1 MKGSKSHRMA
11 MIAVRGLVFVP
22 LALLLVG
29 CGLISAGT
37 DQYNFLIADYEGAQ
51 AGVANSTSCIS
62 LAYTDMNVQIGI
74 NLQVL
79 QAFVAANSAY
89 RKPLEQFGTK
99 VNQAQADYTGKYQN
113 YLGPD
118 GKPLPPS
125 QLDLAALAQK
135 QAMPGNLALTL
146 QVYSTSFVE
155 AGMPQIPTDSTKN
168 LQNIID
174 EKINMSFACVKT
186 ANDAIQKYNTSR
198 GQVPGDVVGTLAQ
211 KANIRELPREL
222 PYFVV
227 PASAP
232 PVVPT
237 FSVPQTQ

>member
-1 MKGSKSHRMA
+1 MKGTSHRMA
-11 MIAVRGLVFVP
+11 SIGVQMLFLAL
-22 LALLLVG
+22 LALLLAS
-29 CGLISAGT
+29 CGIVTAGT

-62 LAYTDMNVQIGI
+62 LAYTDMNLQIGI

-79 QAFVAANSAY
+79 QAYVAGNSAY

-99 VNQAQADYTGKYQN
+99 VSQAQSDYASKYQN

-118 GKPLPPS
+118 GKPLSPS
-125 QLDLAALAQK
+125 QLDLGALAQN
-135 QAMPGNLALTL
+135 QAMPGDLALTL

-155 AGMPQIPTDSTKN
+155 AGMPQIPTDTTKN
-168 LQNIID
+168 LQNILD

-186 ANDAIQKYNTSR
+186 ANDAIQKYNTGR
-198 GQVPGDVVGTLAQ
+198 GQVPGAVVGALAQ
-211 KANIRELPREL
+211 KANIRELPQQL

-237 FSVPQTQ
+237 FSAPQ

>member
-1 MKGSKSHRMA
+1 MKAKSRRIATIIAPVLFMA
-11 MIAVRGLVFVP
+11 L
-22 LALLLVG
+22 LALLLAS
-29 CGLISAGT
+29 CGIVSAGT

-62 LAYTDMNVQIGI
+62 LAYTDMNIQIGI
-74 NLQVL
+74 NLQEL
-79 QAFVAANSAY
+79 QAVVAATSAY

-99 VNQAQADYTGKYQN
+99 VTQAQSDYASKYQN

-118 GKPLPPS
+118 GKPLSPS
-125 QLDLAALAQK
+125 QLDLASLAQK
-135 QAMPGNLALTL
+135 QAMPGDLALTL

-155 AGMPQIPTDSTKN
+155 AGMPQIPTDTTKN

-186 ANDAIQKYNTSR
+186 TNDAIQTYNTAR
-198 GQVPGDVVGTLAQ
+198 GQVPGDVVATLAQ
-211 KANIRELPREL
+211 KANIRELPQEL

-237 FSVPQTQ
+237 FSVPQ

>member
-1 MKGSKSHRMA
+1 MKGKSNRMA
-11 MIAVRGLVFVP
+11 MLGVQVLFLAL
-22 LALLLVG
+22 LALLLAS
-29 CGLISAGT
+29 CGLVTAGT

-51 AGVANSTSCIS
+51 AGVANSASCIS
-62 LAYTDMNVQIGI
+62 LSYTDMNLQIGI

-99 VNQAQADYTGKYQN
+99 VSQAQGDYASKYQN

-118 GKPLPPS
+118 GKPLSPS
-125 QLDLAALAQK
+125 QLDLGALAQK
-135 QAMPGNLALTL
+135 QAMPGDLALTL

-155 AGMPQIPTDSTKN
+155 AGMPQMPTDTTKN

-186 ANDAIQKYNTSR
+186 ANDAIQKYNTGR
-198 GQVPGDVVGTLAQ
+198 GQVPGDIVGTLAQ

-237 FSVPQTQ
+237 FSVP

>member
-1 MKGSKSHRMA
+1 MKGKSHR
-11 MIAVRGLVFVP
+11 IATIGAPVL
-22 LALLLVG
+22 LMALLPLLLAG
-29 CGLISAGT
+29 CGVVSAGT

-62 LAYTDMNVQIGI
+62 LAYTDMNLQMGI
-74 NLQVL
+74 NLQML
-79 QAFVAANSAY
+79 QAYVAGNSAY

-99 VNQAQADYTGKYQN
+99 VSQAQSDFANKYQN
-113 YLGPD
+113 YLGTD
-118 GKPLPPS
+118 GKPLSPS
-125 QLDLAALAQK
+125 QLDLASLAQK
-135 QAMPGNLALTL
+135 QAMPGDLALTL

-155 AGMPQIPTDSTKN
+155 AGMPQIPTDTTKN

-174 EKINMSFACVKT
+174 EKTNMSFACVKT
-186 ANDAIQKYNTSR
+186 ANDAIQAYNTAR
-198 GQVPGDVVGTLAQ
+198 GQVPGDVVATLAK
-211 KANIRELPREL
+211 KANIREFPQEL

-237 FSVPQTQ
+237 FSAPQ

>member
-1 MKGSKSHRMA
+1 MKGKSQRMA
-11 MIAVRGLVFVP
+11 TTGVLVLL
-22 LALLLVG
+22 LALLAWLLAG
-29 CGLISAGT
+29 CGVVSGGL

-62 LAYTDMNVQIGI
+62 LAYTDMNLQIGV

-99 VNQAQADYTGKYQN
+99 VSQAQSDYADKYQN

-118 GKPLPPS
+118 GKPLPAS
-125 QLDLAALAQK
+125 QLDLGALAQK
-135 QAMPGNLALTL
+135 QAMPGDLALTL

-155 AGMPQIPTDSTKN
+155 AGMPQIPTDTTKN
-168 LQNIID
+168 MQNIID

-186 ANDAIQKYNTSR
+186 ANDAIQKYNTGR
-198 GQVPGDVVGTLAQ
+198 GQVPGAVVGALAQ
-211 KANIRELPREL
+211 KANIRELPQEL

-237 FSVPQTQ
+237 FSAPK

>member
-1 MKGSKSHRMA
+1 MKRDKPHRMTA
-11 MIAVRGLVFVP
+11 IGVQV
-22 LALLLVG
+22 LLLAALVMLLAG
-29 CGLISAGT
+29 CSIISAGT
-37 DQYNFLIADYEGAQ
+37 DQYNFLITDYEGAQ

-62 LAYTDMNVQIGI
+62 LAYTDMNLQIGI

-99 VNQAQADYTGKYQN
+99 VTQAQNDYTGKYQN

-118 GKPLPPS
+118 GKPLPPD
-125 QLDLAALAQK
+125 QLDLGTLAQK
-135 QAMPGNLALTL
+135 QALPGDLALTL

-198 GQVPGDVVGTLAQ
+198 GKVPGDVVGTLAQ

-222 PYFVV
+222 PYFVI

-237 FSVPQTQ
+237 FSVPQ

>member
-1 MKGSKSHRMA
+1 MHRRIVVIGA
-11 MIAVRGLVFVP
+11 EILLLGA
-22 LALLLVG
+22 LALLAG
-29 CGLISAGT
+29 CGLVSAGT
-37 DQYNFLIADYEGAQ
+37 DQYNFLITDYEAAQ

-62 LAYTDMNVQIGI
+62 LAYTDMNLQMGI

-79 QAFVAANSAY
+79 QAFVAANAAY

-99 VNQAQADYTGKYQN
+99 VNQAQSDYNQKYQN

-118 GKPLPPS
+118 GKPLPPN
-125 QLDLAALAQK
+125 QLDLGALAQK
-135 QAMPGNLALTL
+135 QAMPGDLALTL

-186 ANDAIQKYNTSR
+186 ANDAIQQYNTSR
-198 GQVPGDVVGTLAQ
+198 GKVPGDVVGTLAQ
-211 KANIRELPREL
+211 KAGIRELPREL
-222 PYFVV
+222 PYFVI

-237 FSVPQTQ
+237 FSVPQ

>member
-1 MKGSKSHRMA
+1 MKRPSRRRTHEIVVRML
-11 MIAVRGLVFVP
+11 GLLP
-22 LALLLVG
+22 LAIMLVG
-29 CGLISAGT
+29 CGLVSGGV
-37 DQYNFLIADYEGAQ
+37 DQYNFLITDYEAAQ

-62 LAYTDMNVQIGI
+62 LAYTDMNLQMGI

-89 RKPLEQFGTK
+89 RKPLQQFGTK
-99 VNQAQADYTGKYQN
+99 VSQAQSDYQGKYQN

-118 GKPLPPS
+118 GKPLPPN
-125 QLDLAALAQK
+125 QLDLGALAQK
-135 QAMPGNLALTL
+135 QAMPGDLALTL

-186 ANDAIQKYNTSR
+186 ANDAIQQYNTSR
-198 GQVPGDVVGTLAQ
+198 GKVPGDVVGTLAQ

-222 PYFVV
+222 PYFVI

-237 FSVPQTQ
+237 FSVPQ

>member
-1 MKGSKSHRMA
+1 MKCFKWTRTATIGVPALLM
-11 MIAVRGLVFVP
+11 LP
-22 LALLLVG
+22 LALLLAS
-29 CGLISAGT
+29 CGLVSGGT
-37 DQYNFLIADYEGAQ
+37 DQYNFLITDYEAAQ

-62 LAYTDMNVQIGI
+62 LAYTDMNLQMGI

-79 QAFVAANSAY
+79 QAFVAGNSAY

-99 VNQAQADYTGKYQN
+99 VSQASSDYQSKYQN

-125 QLDLAALAQK
+125 QLDLGALAQK
-135 QAMPGNLALTL
+135 QAMPGDLALTL

-186 ANDAIQKYNTSR
+186 ANDAIQQYNTAR
-198 GQVPGDVVGTLAQ
+198 GKVPGEVVGTLAQ
-211 KANIRELPREL
+211 KANIRDLPREL

-237 FSVPQTQ
+237 FSVP

>member
-1 MKGSKSHRMA
+1 MRGSILHRMA
-11 MIAVRGLVFVP
+11 RIGLQALLFGFA
-22 LALLLVG
+22 ALLLAR
-29 CGLISAGT
+29 CGIIGAGT
-37 DQYNFLIADYEGAQ
+37 DQYNFLITDYEGAQ

-62 LAYTDMNVQIGI
+62 LAYTDMNLQMGI

-99 VNQAQADYTGKYQN
+99 VTQAQNDYTGKYQN

-125 QLDLAALAQK
+125 QLDLGALAQK
-135 QAMPGNLALTL
+135 QAMPGDLALTL

-186 ANDAIQKYNTSR
+186 TNDAIQKYNTSR
-198 GQVPGDVVGTLAQ
+198 GKVPGEVVGTLAQ
-211 KANIRELPREL
+211 KAGIRELPREL

-227 PASAP
+227 PPSAP

-237 FSVPQTQ
+237 FSVPQ

>member
-1 MKGSKSHRMA
+1 MEFFKRHRTATIGVQVLM
-11 MIAVRGLVFVP
+11 LLP

-29 CGLISAGT
+29 CGLVSAGT
-37 DQYNFLIADYEGAQ
+37 DQYNFLITDYEAAQ
-51 AGVANSTSCIS
+51 AGVANATSCIS
-62 LAYTDMNVQIGI
+62 LAYTDMNLQMGI

-99 VNQAQADYTGKYQN
+99 VSQAQSDYSGKYQN

-118 GKPLPPS
+118 GKPLQPN
-125 QLDLAALAQK
+125 QLDLGALAQK
-135 QAMPGNLALTL
+135 QAMPGDLALTL

-174 EKINMSFACVKT
+174 EKINMSFACVKS
-186 ANDAIQKYNTSR
+186 ANDAIQAYNTSR
-198 GQVPGDVVGTLAQ
+198 GKVPGDVVGTLAQ
-211 KANIRELPREL
+211 KANIRDLPREL
-222 PYFVV
+222 PYFVI

-237 FSVPQTQ
+237 FSVPQ